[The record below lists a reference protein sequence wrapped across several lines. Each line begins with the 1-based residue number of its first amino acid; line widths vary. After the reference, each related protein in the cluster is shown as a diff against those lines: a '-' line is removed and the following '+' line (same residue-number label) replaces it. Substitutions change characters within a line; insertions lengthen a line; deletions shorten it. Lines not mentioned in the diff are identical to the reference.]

1 MGTVQATF
9 TGEKWG
15 AVTVT
20 GSHRKL
26 HHRKWQTTFYW
37 KDFPIQYYLGTHNI
51 QSSVTPQRIWFL
63 QADDN
68 LSTNTLDFNQYTIN
82 SGEPY
87 RHVKITNEIHK
98 LITIHQL
105 DIILNIFIS
114 WYDHWKTDVH
124 SETFQNLYPP
134 FYIFITHISINNRG
148 RHIRFPF
155 V

>member
-134 FYIFITHISINNRG
+134 FYIFITHNKNNRG
-148 RHIRFPF
+148 RHIGFPY